1 MKKEANRNVISVAK
15 SKRFKQDQKYAIN
28 ALRNKKRKNNSR
40 QNQLKADALNAI
52 TIKCLKGKQQ
62 CVNIAQNNKKDTLIL
77 YKQKIGKKNNKDID
91 HRISQKLCAMMQI
104 FKSPIMKS
112 TN

>member
-1 MKKEANRNVISVAK
+1 MKKEPNRNVISVAK
-15 SKRFKQDQKYAIN
+15 SKRSKQDQKYAIN
-28 ALRNKKRKNNSR
+28 ALKNKKCKNKSR

-52 TIKCLKGKQQ
+52 STKCLTGKQQ
-62 CVNIAQNNKKDTLIL
+62 CVTIAQNDKKDTLIL

-91 HRISQKLCAMMQI
+91 RLISQKLCAMMRI
-104 FKSPIMKS
+104 IKSPIMIS